1 MIKRIFFLSFL
12 SLAVFSAVSCRTNEE
27 IQEEIHLDSKVSNNM
42 ILSENARFSDSTML
56 MMKGDSAIMITPMD
70 PPKSGTHF
78 KVNDDSLIIIN
89 H

>member
-12 SLAVFSAVSCRTNEE
+12 SLAVFSAVSCRTDED
-27 IQEEIHLDSKVSNNM
+27 IQEEIHLDSKVINNNM
-42 ILSENARFSDSTML
+42 MLSEKARFSDSTRL
-56 MMKGDSAIMITPMD
+56 MMKGDSAIMITPID

-78 KVNDDSLIIIN
+78 KVIDSLIIIK